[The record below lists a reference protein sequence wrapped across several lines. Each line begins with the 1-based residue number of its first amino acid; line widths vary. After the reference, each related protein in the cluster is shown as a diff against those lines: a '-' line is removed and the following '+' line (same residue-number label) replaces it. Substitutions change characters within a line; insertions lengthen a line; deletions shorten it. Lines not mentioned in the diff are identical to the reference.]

1 MCDKKEIFANNVAAN
16 ILLLYICKLD
26 SKCQACVCTVTK
38 THIVIVHPPHTLE
51 IIVKYGILLSVET
64 LILQW
69 RRRGMKLENTTII
82 SALVWIAG
90 VLAEVIFHD
99 ELTSSMLGIVL
110 SIVLAFIVIITTYF
124 IIDGVNSV
132 LRRERA
138 EAEERQREYQDK
150 MFNLL
155 EEKLTEQLK
164 FEKAIYA
171 CVKSVKDTDEGDA
184 SLQDVIQAVNDN
196 TIQAAKIIAK
206 YQTKTSNDIEN
217 VLRDIK
223 EEFPKLY
230 TEIREKTFTVPD
242 GMISH
247 ATAIDM
253 LKGADRDNN
262 TANEAEKTPVSED
275 SFASEET
282 LFNEATETS
291 DDTGLEESILED
303 AVGDVEETTAVEENI
318 EESTEEAMAIAE
330 PEEEES
336 TEEPM
341 AIEEPASDPNA
352 MMTPE
357 EIAKLIAA
365 QSESEDEPVEEPMA
379 IEEPE
384 EEEEPAADPNAMMSQ
399 DDIAALLASM
409 NN

>member
-1 MCDKKEIFANNVAAN
+1 
-16 ILLLYICKLD
+16 
-26 SKCQACVCTVTK
+26 
-38 THIVIVHPPHTLE
+38 
-51 IIVKYGILLSVET
+51 
-64 LILQW
+64 
-69 RRRGMKLENTTII
+69 MKLENTTII

-124 IIDGVNSV
+124 VIDGVNSV

-230 TEIREKTFTVPD
+230 SEIREKTFTVPD

-303 AVGDVEETTAVEENI
+303 VAEDVEETTAVEENI
-318 EESTEEAMAIAE
+318 EESTEEAMAIEE
-330 PEEEES
+330 PEEEE
-336 TEEPM
+336 TT
-341 AIEEPASDPNA
+341 SDPNA

-365 QSESEDEPVEEPMA
+365 QSESEEEPVEEPMAIEEPEEEEPVEEPLAIEEPEEEEEPAADPNAMMTPEEIEKLIAAQSESEEEPAEEPMA

>member
-1 MCDKKEIFANNVAAN
+1 
-16 ILLLYICKLD
+16 
-26 SKCQACVCTVTK
+26 
-38 THIVIVHPPHTLE
+38 
-51 IIVKYGILLSVET
+51 
-64 LILQW
+64 
-69 RRRGMKLENTTII
+69 MKLENTTIT

-90 VLAEVIFHD
+90 VLAEVIFHE

-124 IIDGVNSV
+124 VIDGVNSV

-171 CVKSVKDTDEGDA
+171 CVKSVKETDEGDA

-282 LFNEATETS
+282 LFNEAAETS

-303 AVGDVEETTAVEENI
+303 AVGDVEETTAAEETAEEPISI
-318 EESTEEAMAIAE
+318 EEPEEEETLAIEEIAEEAMAIEE
-330 PEEEES
+330 PEEEEP

-341 AIEEPASDPNA
+341 AIEEPEEEETVSDPNA

-357 EIAKLIAA
+357 EIAKIIAT
-365 QSESEDEPVEEPMA
+365 QSEEESAEEPMA

-384 EEEEPAADPNAMMSQ
+384 EEEEPEFDPNAMMTPEDIAKLIAAQSESEEESVEEPMAIEEPAEEEETAADPNAMMSQ

>member
-1 MCDKKEIFANNVAAN
+1 
-16 ILLLYICKLD
+16 
-26 SKCQACVCTVTK
+26 
-38 THIVIVHPPHTLE
+38 
-51 IIVKYGILLSVET
+51 
-64 LILQW
+64 
-69 RRRGMKLENTTII
+69 MKLENTTII

-124 IIDGVNSV
+124 VIDGVNSV

-282 LFNEATETS
+282 LFNEAAETS

-303 AVGDVEETTAVEENI
+303 AVGDVEETTVAEETAEEPISI
-318 EESTEEAMAIAE
+318 EE
-330 PEEEES
+330 PEEEEPAEEPIS
-336 TEEPM
+336 IEEPEEEEPVEEPM
-341 AIEEPASDPNA
+341 AIEEPEEEEPVSDPNA

-365 QSESEDEPVEEPMA
+365 QSEEESAEEPMA

-384 EEEEPAADPNAMMSQ
+384 EEEEPEFDPNAMMTPEDIAKLIAAQSESEEESVEEPMAIEEPAEEEETAADPNAMMSQ

>member
-1 MCDKKEIFANNVAAN
+1 
-16 ILLLYICKLD
+16 
-26 SKCQACVCTVTK
+26 
-38 THIVIVHPPHTLE
+38 
-51 IIVKYGILLSVET
+51 
-64 LILQW
+64 
-69 RRRGMKLENTTII
+69 MKLENTTII

-230 TEIREKTFTVPD
+230 SEIREKTFTVPD

-365 QSESEDEPVEEPMA
+365 QSESEDEPEEEPMA

>member
-1 MCDKKEIFANNVAAN
+1 MSCNIWLNREIRGGS
-16 ILLLYICKLD
+16 I
-26 SKCQACVCTVTK
+26 
-38 THIVIVHPPHTLE
+38 LE
-51 IIVKYGILLSVET
+51 IIRKYGILLSVET

-230 TEIREKTFTVPD
+230 SEIREKTFTVPD

>member
-1 MCDKKEIFANNVAAN
+1 
-16 ILLLYICKLD
+16 
-26 SKCQACVCTVTK
+26 
-38 THIVIVHPPHTLE
+38 
-51 IIVKYGILLSVET
+51 
-64 LILQW
+64 
-69 RRRGMKLENTTII
+69 MKLENTTII

-124 IIDGVNSV
+124 VIDGVNSV

-230 TEIREKTFTVPD
+230 SEIREKTFTVPD

-262 TANEAEKTPVSED
+262 TANEAEKTPVSEN

-303 AVGDVEETTAVEENI
+303 VVGDVEETTVAEETAEEPISI
-318 EESTEEAMAIAE
+318 EE
-330 PEEEES
+330 PEEEEPAEEPIS
-336 TEEPM
+336 IEEPEEEEPAEEPM
-341 AIEEPASDPNA
+341 AIEEPEEEEPVSDPNA

-365 QSESEDEPVEEPMA
+365 QSESEEESVEEPMA
-379 IEEPE
+379 IEEPAE
-384 EEEEPAADPNAMMSQ
+384 EEETAADPNAMMSQ